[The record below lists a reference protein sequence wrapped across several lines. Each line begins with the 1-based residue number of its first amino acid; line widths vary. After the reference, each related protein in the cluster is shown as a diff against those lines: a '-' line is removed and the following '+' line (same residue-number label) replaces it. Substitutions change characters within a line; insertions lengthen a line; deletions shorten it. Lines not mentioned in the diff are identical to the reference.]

1 MRSKRI
7 HATLFILVNDILFND
22 QFFPKAIPLV
32 FLVILEIA
40 LTEEFRLRADRGEVA
55 VVLEL
60 QQTERRDSRVLTF
73 HVSILKSNIRW
84 EDSKAKL
91 RQHPQIVSVFPAGW
105 RRVDRTV
112 TPGAGASILLM
123 NEETSVPVLATSE
136 FGEIGAWF
144 CFVMLVDLLFLPFL
158 VFGVNESTLNGS
170 MCTI

>member
-73 HVSILKSNIRW
+73 HVSILKSNIR
-84 EDSKAKL
+84 
-91 RQHPQIVSVFPAGW
+91 
-105 RRVDRTV
+105 
-112 TPGAGASILLM
+112 
-123 NEETSVPVLATSE
+123 
-136 FGEIGAWF
+136 
-144 CFVMLVDLLFLPFL
+144 
-158 VFGVNESTLNGS
+158 
-170 MCTI
+170 